1 MLGIRDSGTQ
11 TTLRNRLVI
20 FALAALVVG
29 SRTPGFAQVP
39 GDMELPP
46 AVVDLRVSFA
56 RFGQP
61 VELALVRGL
70 VFQELPATGW
80 GIDVGAHW
88 YAFRYRKMIVGVGG
102 SFAAASG
109 GANSGIPAPGTSRA
123 HKVSDT
129 YVVVAP
135 QVSLNFAGS
144 NGWSYVS
151 GGLGPARFAVT
162 VDDTPNPDRPPSTPK
177 ALNYGG
183 GARWFIT
190 DHVAFTF
197 DIRIYAMSPFLKEGF
212 GLLSPR
218 MNLLFVSAG
227 VSLK

>member
-1 MLGIRDSGTQ
+1 MLLQPAVAS
-11 TTLRNRLVI
+11 
-20 FALAALVVG
+20 
-29 SRTPGFAQVP
+29 AQVP
-39 GDMELPP
+39 GDLELPP
-46 AVVDLRVSFA
+46 AVVDLRASFA

-61 VELALVRGL
+61 PDLASTRGL
-70 VFQELPATGW
+70 VFRELPGHGW

-88 YAFRYRKMIVGVGG
+88 YPLRYRKMIVGLGG
-102 SFAAASG
+102 SLAAATA

-123 HKVSDT
+123 HNVSIT
-129 YVVVAP
+129 YVVLAP
-135 QVSLNFAGS
+135 ELSLNFAGS

-151 GGLGPARFAVT
+151 GGLGPARLAVT
-162 VDDTPNPDRPPSTPK
+162 VDATPNPERPPATPN

-197 DIRIYAMSPFLKEGF
+197 DIRVFAMSPFLKEGF

-218 MNLLFVSAG
+218 MNLVFVSAG